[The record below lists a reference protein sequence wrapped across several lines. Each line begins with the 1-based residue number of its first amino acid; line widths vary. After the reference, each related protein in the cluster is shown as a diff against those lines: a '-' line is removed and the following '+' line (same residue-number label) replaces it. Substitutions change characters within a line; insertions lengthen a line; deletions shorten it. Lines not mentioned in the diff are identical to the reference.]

1 MSARDY
7 YEYYHLSEDGD
18 LEASF
23 PGTTHLYN
31 KTEFCLI
38 FLQVHIECTVLRDE
52 RSPTGQHDQRL

>member
-52 RSPTGQHDQRL
+52 